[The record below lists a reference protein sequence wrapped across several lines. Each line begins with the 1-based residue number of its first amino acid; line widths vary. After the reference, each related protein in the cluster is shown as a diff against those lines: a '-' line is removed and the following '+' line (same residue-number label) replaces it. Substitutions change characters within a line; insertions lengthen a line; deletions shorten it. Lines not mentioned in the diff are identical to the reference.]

1 MILLHP
7 VGDYRHIISL
17 TAGKTFKKNW
27 EAGIRFRYNSGSPFT
42 PFDIG
47 SSSLRENWDIS
58 GQGILDNNRL
68 NDSRTK
74 DFHQLDVRIDKKY
87 YFKNWN
93 LNVFLDIQNV
103 YNQLTALAPYINVRK
118 DANGAPIVDPNDPSR
133 YLVKELDNNSGS
145 IIPSI
150 GIIVSL

>member
-74 DFHQLDVRIDKKY
+74 DFHQLDVRIDKKILFQKLESECFPGY
-87 YFKNWN
+87 PKC
-93 LNVFLDIQNV
+93 VQSTHRISSVHQCTKRR
-103 YNQLTALAPYINVRK
+103 QRC
-118 DANGAPIVDPNDPSR
+118 SHR
-133 YLVKELDNNSGS
+133 
-145 IIPSI
+145 
-150 GIIVSL
+150 